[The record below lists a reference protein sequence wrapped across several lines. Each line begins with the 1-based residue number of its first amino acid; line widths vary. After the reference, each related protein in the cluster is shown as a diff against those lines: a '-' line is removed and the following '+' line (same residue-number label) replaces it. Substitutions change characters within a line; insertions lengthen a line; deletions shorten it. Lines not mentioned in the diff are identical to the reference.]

1 MIGYVL
7 VMILM
12 GFVAS
17 YASIC
22 LKRATDNRIRPIEI
36 LQSGW
41 LWAGGFLYVGASLL
55 NIFLLKHLP
64 YSVVVPLGALTYVW
78 TMFLSHWLLHER
90 TRHHG
95 DPDRGGTAGTVICII
110 VSGASF
116 DSKNKHI

>member
-78 TMFLSHWLLHER
+78 TMCLSHWLVHER
-90 TRHHG
+90 ITKSKVLG
-95 DPDRGGTAGTVICII
+95 ITVILIG
-110 VSGASF
+110 VVLLALSSAS
-116 DSKNKHI
+116 

>member
-55 NIFLLKHLP
+55 KHLP

-90 TRHHG
+90 ITKSKVLG
-95 DPDRGGTAGTVICII
+95 ITVILIG
-110 VSGASF
+110 VVLLALSSAS
-116 DSKNKHI
+116 